1 MQAMHWRRQMGG
13 RWQVVRV
20 QWNARGCTDDERPM
34 LKRKLAR
41 DDVAR
46 VLVVDAGSL
55 THSLA
60 HLLPIVIVT
69 VAHGDH
75 HTSSSV
81 TRARIPARY
90 FPPRLRD

>member
-1 MQAMHWRRQMGG
+1 MGG

-46 VLVVDAGSL
+46 VRVSTVSL
-55 THSLA
+55 TVSLS
-60 HLLPIVIVT
+60 HCLTFLYVFLLFSLSQGPEI
-69 VAHGDH
+69 GC
-75 HTSSSV
+75 
-81 TRARIPARY
+81 
-90 FPPRLRD
+90 RLRDLD

>member
-46 VLVVDAGSL
+46 VLGSLAGSL

-60 HLLPIVIVT
+60 HLF
-69 VAHGDH
+69 
-75 HTSSSV
+75 TSFCTFFVVFFISLMHAQ
-81 TRARIPARY
+81 R
-90 FPPRLRD
+90 